1 MKLSTQTEEEVL
13 FATDLNDSYQLIL
26 WNDDVNTFD
35 WVIKALT
42 EICGMEA
49 EQAEQ
54 CTLLI
59 HFKGKCGV
67 KDGDYEE
74 LKSMRDAIAD
84 RSINATVEERVG

>member
-1 MKLSTQTEEEVL
+1 MKFSTQAEEDVL
-13 FATDLNDSYQLIL
+13 FATAVSDSYQLVV

-35 WVIKALT
+35 WVIKALID
-42 EICGMEA
+42 ICGMEA

-67 KDGDYEE
+67 KDGDYDE
-74 LKSMRDAIAD
+74 LKAMRDAIAD